1 MPRKQ
6 GYNWRGIVL
15 AIFVISAVI
24 TPPDPFSM
32 LLMAGP
38 TLLLY
43 LLGLVLTSR
52 GKRHEVPIDPP
63 AAAAT

>member
-1 MPRKQ
+1 
-6 GYNWRGIVL
+6 
-15 AIFVISAVI
+15 
-24 TPPDPFSM
+24 M